1 MKKKGTVSVFE
12 RNLERNS
19 DYCIASLR
27 NVVTLNVKRELN
39 EVNKVLSYL
48 KVRKLDDA
56 KI

>member
-12 RNLERNS
+12 RNLERNN

-48 KVRKLDDA
+48 KVRKLDHA

>member
-48 KVRKLDDA
+48 KVKKLDDA